1 MYSAGPLHRVFDQLQ
16 LPSYGRW
23 LYRQRSCHHFIRYL
37 VYRAQREFFAD
48 LVSRRAVSRAVSWG
62 LYVERYNT
70 LTLAA
75 SSYLVL
81 SYGLALF
88 YGSAWQ
94 LRHRHA
100 PWKPVLG
107 LSILS
112 TLFISLPFIMGYSGV
127 GAFVAN
133 LVMAVLLGITAREC
147 WLHRHE
153 TPTPLIVLALLYSAV
168 AVTFLLCAWFIVT
181 TVPAQLEQAP
191 QNWAEDLNALV
202 SLLAITGIGA
212 TTLALNQSRLAM
224 YHRTIALT
232 DVLTGL
238 GNRRRLLDRYGA
250 TPLPVGTTVVVF
262 DLDRFKAVND
272 IHGHAVG
279 DQVLQVFTKVLQS
292 GKRPSDLA
300 ARVGGEEFV
309 LVLPDC
315 PAPCAEEVS
324 ERIRRRFEE
333 QLIAT
338 PVEMLRCSV
347 SAGIAMVDEEAEDL
361 DVAMRKADMALYSAK
376 REGGRNCVRRYDNL
390 PRRRYPEALSV

>member
-1 MYSAGPLHRVFDQLQ
+1 YSAGPLHRVFDQLQ

-133 LVMAVLLGITAREC
+133 LVMAALLGITAREC

-153 TPTPLIVLALLYSAV
+153 TPTPLIVLTLLYSAV

-238 GNRRRLLDRYGA
+238 GN
-250 TPLPVGTTVVVF
+250 
-262 DLDRFKAVND
+262 
-272 IHGHAVG
+272 
-279 DQVLQVFTKVLQS
+279 
-292 GKRPSDLA
+292 
-300 ARVGGEEFV
+300 
-309 LVLPDC
+309 
-315 PAPCAEEVS
+315 
-324 ERIRRRFEE
+324 
-333 QLIAT
+333 
-338 PVEMLRCSV
+338 
-347 SAGIAMVDEEAEDL
+347 
-361 DVAMRKADMALYSAK
+361 
-376 REGGRNCVRRYDNL
+376 
-390 PRRRYPEALSV
+390 